1 MRIIPLM
8 RHAITWSALESIR
21 QPTLLMTGDSDLY
34 LPPSLLRMQA
44 SHMPH
49 AETMVIPEA
58 GHSPYWEQPEIF
70 NRLLLD
76 FLARQ

>member
-1 MRIIPLM
+1 
-8 RHAITWSALESIR
+8 
-21 QPTLLMTGDSDLY
+21 MTGVQTCA
-34 LPPSLLRMQA
+34 LPISLLRLQA
-44 SHMPH
+44 QHMPH
-49 AETMVIPEA
+49 AEVATIAEA